1 MTKTAPSSKPDVIE
15 PSAMPSAAEAR
26 ERRQLLR
33 SSAFAVAATLVGAAA
48 NSCGGSDDNG
58 SGSGGKGSGGGAAQG
73 GGASAKGGGTSTAG
87 SDAGGAGGTGS
98 ADPETE
104 RMNELLANT
113 YHASTAYTAIA
124 GLISDASATDPLI
137 SLRDVLLQIVTSAQ
151 AQHRL
156 HASSLAD
163 AVKELGGTA
172 ISEASVVAKF
182 AAPPGLIANTSI
194 SNALKFVATT
204 ERDAAVLSNKTLAAT
219 LDPKAR
225 ALASSIEG
233 AQTQHYMMLAA
244 LVAGLVSPGTNLDK
258 TTAAGL
264 FPAAFISSH
273 GKNEGLDKT
282 PPDYFP

>member
-1 MTKTAPSSKPDVIE
+1 
-15 PSAMPSAAEAR
+15 
-26 ERRQLLR
+26 
-33 SSAFAVAATLVGAAA
+33 LVGAAA
-48 NSCGGSDDNG
+48 NSCGGGSDDKG
-58 SGSGGKGSGGGAAQG
+58 SGSGGKGSGGAQG
-73 GGASAKGGGTSTAG
+73 GASSKGGATSAAG
-87 SDAGGAGGTGS
+87 GDAGGAGGAGS
-98 ADPETE
+98 TDPETE

-156 HASSLAD
+156 HASTLAD
-163 AVKELGGTA
+163 AVKELGGA
-172 ISEASVVAKF
+172 PISEASVVAQF

-204 ERDAAVLSNKTLAAT
+204 ERDAAVLSNETLAAIT
-219 LDPKAR
+219 DPKAR

-233 AQTQHYMMLAA
+233 TQTQHYVLLAA
-244 LVAGLVSPGTNLDK
+244 LVTGLVSPGAGLDK
-258 TTAAGL
+258 TTAAAL

-273 GKNEGLDKT
+273 GKNDGLDKT